1 MIIYGIPIS
10 TVDLW
15 LLGACGTLLL
25 VLIRLR
31 FVAEIRNRDIFNK
44 AAKDFVAAFQN
55 ELTRLKFETTSTYDI
70 IKPAI
75 IKHGEACA
83 TFRRF
88 LRGRALDK
96 FDSARRIYYVS
107 TPPCPADNEE
117 NQQYQDERTA
127 IIERI
132 EELLDFAKFK

>member
-31 FVAEIRNRDIFNK
+31 FVAEIRKRDIFNQ

-55 ELTRLKFETTSTYDI
+55 ELIRLKFESTSTYDI
-70 IKPAI
+70 IKPAM

-96 FDSARRIYYVS
+96 FDSARRIYFVS
-107 TPPCPADNEE
+107 TPPCPDNEDDPK
-117 NQQYQDERTA
+117 YQDERTA

-132 EELLDFAKFK
+132 EELLDFAKYK